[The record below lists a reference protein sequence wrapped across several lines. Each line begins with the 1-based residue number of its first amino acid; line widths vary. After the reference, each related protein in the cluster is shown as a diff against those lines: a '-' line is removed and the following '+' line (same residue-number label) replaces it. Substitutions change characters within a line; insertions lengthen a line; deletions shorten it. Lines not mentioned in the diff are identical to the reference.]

1 MALLIKIADYSLI
14 EVRQEV
20 SCIGQAR
27 KCGSPGESDSFKE
40 PVMNKVVSKDI
51 NKKGI
56 TL

>member
-1 MALLIKIADYSLI
+1 MALLIKIADYSLT

-40 PVMNKVVSKDI
+40 PVMNKVVFKDI